1 MTRLLS
7 SGSPEPK
14 NTGSPPTSIV
24 GSEDDDWYPQ
34 TDGSDDDGKATFL
47 DECSDGEE
55 TQGQRAKER
64 VKERPLGGV
73 RSVKSLNPEYLTESM
88 ERMIECMTELDVR
101 VQSNADSLTGQVL
114 WNQKMQRKFGA
125 MDTLRK
131 EVAAL
136 RKQVEVLSSRDAVI
150 DRETVG
156 SKRQKQ

>member
-24 GSEDDDWYPQ
+24 GSEDDDWYSQ